1 MTLIAKY
8 SAGVISMHGI
18 FRTVFAAPKSPEV
31 AVGISKSPCTHCILS
46 TVPLTLAVYMHE
58 FCCKVGPIF
67 ITGF

>member
-1 MTLIAKY
+1 
-8 SAGVISMHGI
+8 MHGI